1 LTPTDGRPLG
11 VFDSGVGGLSVV
23 REIRRLS
30 PHEDV
35 VYVGD
40 TANVPYGGRDP
51 GEIRAFSV
59 AITRFLVREAQCR
72 AVVVACNTV
81 TSAAVEAL
89 RAAFPVPIVGMEPG
103 VKPAAAA
110 THSGRVGVLATQ
122 RTLAGD
128 RFAQLVERHADGVE
142 VITQPCP
149 GLVERIEAG
158 DWEGEKTRA
167 LVEGYVAPLLAGG
180 VDTLVL
186 GCTHYPFLLPV
197 IRDVAGPGVQVID
210 TGPAV
215 ARQVARVAPSEAR
228 GQGGVHCFTTDD
240 PARSAR
246 AVYACFGDAVTLRR
260 LRWREGELTDDAT
273 N

>member
-1 LTPTDGRPLG
+1 MASPGHPIG

-23 REIRRLS
+23 REILCLL
-30 PHEDV
+30 PQEDI

-51 GEIRAFSV
+51 AEIRAFAE
-59 AITRFLVREAQCR
+59 AITHYLVDQARCR

-110 THSGRVGVLATQ
+110 TRSGCVGILATQ

-128 RFAQLVERHADGVE
+128 RFAALVERYADSVE

-149 GLVERIEAG
+149 GLVEQVEIG
-158 DWEGEKTRA
+158 DWEGAKTRV
-167 LVEGYVAPLLAGG
+167 LVEGYVAPLLARG

-186 GCTHYPFLLPV
+186 GCTHYPFLLPLL
-197 IRDVAGPGVQVID
+197 RDVAGPGVEIID

-215 ARQVARVAPSEAR
+215 ARQAARVAPTPEPGGR
-228 GQGGVHCFTTDD
+228 GAVHCFTTGD
-240 PARSAR
+240 PARSER
-246 AVYACFGDAVTLRR
+246 AVHACFGDTVVPRR
-260 LRWREGELTDDAT
+260 LRWRKGELTDDAT